1 MTRLMRLTLFAAVAA
16 AQLAVPAWMIADRE
30 ITLRQGQAVR
40 FKCKPVDPYDAF
52 RGRFVALG
60 IESDTVAWT
69 GRQMLSWG
77 QPVYALL
84 AEGPGGFTEVSGI
97 SLTRPKEGLAIQAK
111 VGRTVPGKIMLSF
124 PFDRY
129 YMDEYDAPEAER
141 AYERSD
147 RTEKSAYITVR
158 VRGTK
163 SVLEELYIADMPVR
177 EYLRA
182 TAKGD
187 F

>member
-1 MTRLMRLTLFAAVAA
+1 MTRRMRLILFAAVAA
-16 AQLAVPAWMIADRE
+16 AQLAVPAWMIVDRE
-30 ITLRQGQAVR
+30 ITLRQGQSLR

-52 RGRFVALG
+52 RGRFLVLG
-60 IESDTVAWT
+60 IESDTVTWT
-69 GRQMLSWG
+69 GRQMLPRG

-84 AEGPGGFTEVSGI
+84 AEGPGGFTEVTGLSM
-97 SLTRPKEGLAIQAK
+97 TRPKEGNAIQAR
-111 VGRTVPGKIMLSF
+111 VDGIVPGKIMLSF

-129 YMDEYDAPEAER
+129 YMDEYNAPEAER

-147 RTEKSAYITVR
+147 RTEKPAYITVR

-177 EYLRA
+177 DYLRA
-182 TAKGD
+182 NATGNS
-187 F
+187 